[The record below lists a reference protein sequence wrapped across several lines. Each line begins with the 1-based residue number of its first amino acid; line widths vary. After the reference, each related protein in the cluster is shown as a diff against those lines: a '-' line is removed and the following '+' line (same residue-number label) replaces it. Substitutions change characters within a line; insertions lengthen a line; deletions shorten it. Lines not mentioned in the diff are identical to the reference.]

1 MYINIENFDKPV
13 AFYAYT
19 SMVMSTILEVSAVN
33 YRMFGED
40 DLTDDEHEIMDYI
53 LSLFVKAD
61 KLHRNNGYVSTGSDN
76 KTVIEMSDHSGHH
89 LFFGY
94 KDCRFFI
101 GLDVYTEADNRKIDL
116 SDISSTDWSK
126 LGK

>member
-19 SMVMSTILEVSAVN
+19 SMVQSTILEVSAVN
-33 YRMFGED
+33 YRMFDED
-40 DLTDDEHEIMDYI
+40 DLTDDEHDIMDYI
-53 LSLFVKAD
+53 ISLFVKAD
-61 KLHRNNGYVSTGSDN
+61 KLHRNNGHVSTSQDN
-76 KTVIEMSDHSGHH
+76 KTVIEMSDYSGHH

-94 KDCRFFI
+94 KDHRFFI

-116 SDISSTDWSK
+116 SDISATEWHK